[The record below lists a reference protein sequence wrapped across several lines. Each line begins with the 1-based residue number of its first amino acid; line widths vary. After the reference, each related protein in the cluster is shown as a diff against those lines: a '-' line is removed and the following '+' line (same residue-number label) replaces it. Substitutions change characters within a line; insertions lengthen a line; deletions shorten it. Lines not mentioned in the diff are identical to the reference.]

1 MGFVGKK
8 EEMRLARRKTRDG
21 EREEVTQELLEA
33 AFQLRGWM
41 MGRKKGRATNDRVWK
56 TDR

>member
-8 EEMRLARRKTRDG
+8 EEMKLARRKTRDG

-41 MGRKKGRATNDRVWK
+41 MGRNSCGVRSEFCQ
-56 TDR
+56 